1 MKREKV
7 LKTMLDY
14 VKTIDK
20 IYEAYF
26 NRAIITN
33 QWTSYSLKS
42 VQ

>member
-33 QWTSYSLKS
+33 QWTFIKIGS
-42 VQ
+42 VI